1 MCDFSCKAMITAVIV
16 SLVVT
21 QLSAQ
26 SGTDTTSSPTN
37 FESGSGQPTINPTED
52 GPRKGTI
59 NNSIQ

>member
-1 MCDFSCKAMITAVIV
+1 MITAVIV